1 VHFVNKALLQEQF
14 FFYLSLPTM
23 QFAKGVTKALGK
35 GNKDPLNANKAE
47 VPVLSLVPEEG
58 EYDEDD
64 PSKMGS
70 FKLLSDP
77 NDADSAKY
85 IFRMGFPD
93 GSQSI
98 RFHIQWK
105 KNVGKV
111 LRGMQITTGPTQLT
125 MVEEM
130 CSGAVLSSFRSCVL
144 KLQTEQRVANAQAA
158 VQAEPPQDVARAE
171 THEQWLARG
180 RQAYGAVLA
189 GALPDPTVIHVA
201 TAVEQAAASM
211 IPYKALERQKRF
223 MRRKM
228 RKPADMT
235 IRQYA
240 GHLVRIND
248 EELPHLPPYSANQ
261 RLSGDE
267 MLDIIMFGIPK
278 SWEKE
283 MNKQDFDPFRNGFTM
298 RQLVEFCERIEA
310 TEDPTVAR
318 SNTNSN
324 KKAKTSGPGKG
335 KTAKPEGKYCEYHD
349 STAHD
354 TSECEALKKLKA
366 KGGTDKSS
374 NNNKTWTRK
383 SAEAK
388 KFTKKEINMIVKK
401 ARDKAY
407 KKTKKELNSIAK
419 RKKSDDDDDDKSVES
434 LNVIDNKLVPTNAK
448 IDKIN
453 RAMDDVDAQL
463 KKFDFNSVDV

>member
-1 VHFVNKALLQEQF
+1 
-14 FFYLSLPTM
+14 M
-23 QFAKGVTKALGK
+23 RFAKGVTKALEK

-47 VPVLSLVPEEG
+47 VPILSLIPEEG
-58 EYDEDD
+58 EYDEED

-77 NDADSAKY
+77 NDANSSKY

-105 KNVGKV
+105 LNVGKV
-111 LRGMQITTGPTQLT
+111 LRGMRITTGPTQES
-125 MVEEM
+125 MVEQM
-130 CSGAVLSSFRSCVL
+130 CHGPVLSAFRAHVL
-144 KLQTEQRVANAQAA
+144 KLRSEHRVANAHAA
-158 VQAEPPQDVARAE
+158 GAAEGQQDVTGGE
-171 THEQWLARG
+171 THEEWLARCNA
-180 RQAYGAVLA
+180 AYATVMA
-189 GALPDPTVIHVA
+189 TAIPDPEVNDVRAAIEH
-201 TAVEQAAASM
+201 AVGSV

-240 GHLVRIND
+240 GHLTRIND
-248 EELPHLPPYSANQ
+248 EELPHLPPYATTQ

-267 MLDIIMFGIPK
+267 MLDIVLFGIPK

-354 TSECEALKKLKA
+354 TSECKALKKLKA

-383 SAEAK
+383 SADAK
-388 KFTKKEINMIVKK
+388 KFTKKELNMIVKK
-401 ARDKAY
+401 ASDKAY

-419 RKKSDDDDDDKSVES
+419 RKKSDDDDDDKSIES
-434 LNVIDNKLVPTNAK
+434 LNVIDVSEFWTVL
-448 IDKIN
+448 
-453 RAMDDVDAQL
+453 
-463 KKFDFNSVDV
+463 FEY